1 MTARAPLDVPI
12 VNHVFLTPRFFVKG
26 TVRTGELRLS
36 SFLNSA
42 RRPLLQVDSV
52 TFVDFELGD
61 RIVAR
66 RATLRLADVL
76 LAYEFLDLAGDPLRK
91 KLSQPEQQD
100 YRMVSAYFRPPSRLE
115 VLGRVRQE
123 LLEATPGDDFFVVME
138 PLLRGFPDQP
148 VAELDMLKNLPYA
161 IVNRAQLHCFFE
173 YE

>member
-1 MTARAPLDVPI
+1 MNVPI
-12 VNHVFLTPRFFVKG
+12 VNHLFLTPRFFVKG
-26 TVRTGELRLS
+26 IVKTGELRLS

-42 RRPLLQVDSV
+42 RRPLLQIEGV

-91 KLSQPEQQD
+91 RLSQPEEQEF
-100 YRMVSAYFRPPSRLE
+100 RMVSAYFRAPSRLE
-115 VLGRVRQE
+115 VLGRIRRDAFD
-123 LLEATPGDDFFVVME
+123 ATPGDDFFVVME
-138 PLLRGFPDQP
+138 PLLRGFADKS
-148 VAELDMLKNLPYA
+148 VAELEMLKSLPYA

>member
-1 MTARAPLDVPI
+1 MSARAPMDVPI

-36 SFLNSA
+36 SFLNAA
-42 RRPLLQVDSV
+42 RRPLLQVDNV

-66 RATLRLADVL
+66 RATIRLPDVL

-100 YRMVSAYFRPPSRLE
+100 FRMVSAYFRAPSRLE
-115 VLGRVRQE
+115 VLGRVRQDV
-123 LLEATPGDDFFVVME
+123 LEATQGDDFFVVME
-138 PLLRGFPDQP
+138 PMLRGFADKSLS
-148 VAELDMLKNLPYA
+148 ELDTLKSLPYA
-161 IVNRAQLHCFFE
+161 IVNRSQIHCFFE